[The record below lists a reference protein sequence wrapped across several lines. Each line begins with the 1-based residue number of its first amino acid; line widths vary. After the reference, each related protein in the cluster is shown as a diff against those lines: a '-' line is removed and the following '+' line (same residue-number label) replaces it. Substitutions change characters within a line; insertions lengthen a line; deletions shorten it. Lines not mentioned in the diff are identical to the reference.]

1 MRCEIEGIITAELPS
16 VKGITNSGKEFEKRE
31 YVIQD
36 SDIYHKFMKF
46 GMISFDGPIEQPLQV
61 GEHVR
66 VRFTVEGRESQGRW
80 FNDVRAYNV
89 VRF

>member
-16 VKGITNSGKEFEKRE
+16 V
-31 YVIQD
+31 
-36 SDIYHKFMKF
+36 YHKFMKF
-46 GMISFDGPIEQPLQV
+46 GMISFEGPIEQPLQV

-66 VRFTVEGRESQGRW
+66 VRFTVEGKESQGRW

-89 VRF
+89 VRL